1 MVVLWINVSVE
12 FSLLY
17 TTRSSLD
24 LHSNNAGTGKQVL
37 G

>member
-24 LHSNNAGTGKQVL
+24 LHSNKTDDNPKK
-37 G
+37 